1 MTNSTTCPWNKPRIL
16 LEKTNQ
22 GSTSESIETKSMLKA
37 RHFEDFN
44 MSLQEAKG
52 SRSTKLVIEGIG
64 DLSIG
69 TCVGKLLE
77 CWGVW

>member
-1 MTNSTTCPWNKPRIL
+1 
-16 LEKTNQ
+16 
-22 GSTSESIETKSMLKA
+22 MLKA